1 MTRRYAED
9 TKVPVAQSRTQIEAM
24 LRKAGAER
32 VMHMDEPT
40 EAVVMFLLA
49 GRLIKLLAPIS
60 PDARDQERRRVW
72 RALGLVIKAK
82 LEATASGIE
91 TVESAWLA
99 HVVLPD
105 GQTVSRWIEPQLQ
118 VAYERGQMPTHPLLL
133 EGPKA

>member
-24 LRKAGAER
+24 LRKSGAER
-32 VMHMDEPT
+32 VLHMDEPG
-40 EAVVMFLLA
+40 EAVVMFLLT
-49 GRLIKLLAPIS
+49 GRLIKLLVPIA

-105 GQTVSRWIEPQLQ
+105 GQTVGRWIEPQLQ
-118 VAYERGQMPTHPLLL
+118 VAYERGQMPTHPLML